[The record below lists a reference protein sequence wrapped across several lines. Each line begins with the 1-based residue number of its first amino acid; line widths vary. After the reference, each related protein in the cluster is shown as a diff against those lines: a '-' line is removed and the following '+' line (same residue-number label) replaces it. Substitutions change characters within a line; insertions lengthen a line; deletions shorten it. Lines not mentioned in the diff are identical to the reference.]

1 MRIVKIAFVLIVL
14 CCTLPL
20 ALLVRRYE
28 ILTRIFWISFGAA
41 AFFMTT
47 IPLLDIGVINAPDG
61 WVGFVYGIEI
71 SIVDY
76 LAVVSFF
83 ILPRHRTSWL
93 FFLPFV
99 VFTAVAATSVPNAAN
114 PTVASFG
121 VWQFAK
127 MAFVAAI
134 VARACAFEEVPYL
147 LLRGMALGIM
157 AQLVAS
163 IWQRFGLGYTQAPGL
178 FLHQNTLGM
187 IAHFVLYPFLYMLL
201 TQSRGTIW
209 NGLIILTVLCCMLL
223 TASRGAVGFTVIG
236 IALTFLIVAL
246 TGLTNRIMV
255 AAALAGIA
263 ALALAPVTY
272 LVFEKRFERAALN
285 EDVYDE
291 RAAFN
296 RAADLIRDDFPAGV
310 GFNHYTYTLKR
321 YNYSQLA
328 GVHQNEGN
336 INNIVHDAYRLIGVE
351 TGRAGLLSFYALLAV
366 PLVTAFFVGWRR
378 RSMPDGGLLLGFG
391 TAMLIAYLHSLFEW
405 IFLIKQVQIVFAIV
419 VGMTFGI
426 ASRRYAGETSIQARV
441 ASENPVATSTFKAG
455 ALSK

>member
-1 MRIVKIAFVLIVL
+1 MKIAFVLIVL

-20 ALLVRRYE
+20 VLLVKRYE
-28 ILTRIFWISFGAA
+28 VLSRVFWISFGAA
-41 AFFMTT
+41 AFFMT
-47 IPLLDIGVINAPDG
+47 IVPLLDIGVINAPDG

-71 SIVDY
+71 SVVDY
-76 LAVVSFF
+76 LAVVAFF
-83 ILPRHRTSWL
+83 VLPRHRTSWL

-99 VFTAVAATSVPNAAN
+99 IFTAIAAVPVPNAAN
-114 PTVASFG
+114 PMVASFG

-127 MAFVAAI
+127 VSFIAAI

-147 LLRGMALGIM
+147 LLRGMAFGIM

-163 IWQRFGLGYTQAPGL
+163 LWQRFGLGYTQAPGL

-187 IAHFVLYPFLYMLL
+187 IAHFVLYPYLFMLL
-201 TQSRGTIW
+201 TQSRGTFW
-209 NGLIILTVLCCMLL
+209 NGLVILSVLCCILL

-236 IALTFLIVAL
+236 IGLTFVIASL
-246 TGLTNRIMV
+246 TGLTNRIM
-255 AAALAGIA
+255 AAVALAGLV
-263 ALALAPVTY
+263 ALALAPATY
-272 LVFEKRFERAALN
+272 IVFEKRFERSTLR

-291 RAAFN
+291 REAFN

-310 GFNHYTYTLKR
+310 GFSHYTYTLKR

-351 TGRAGLLSFYALLAV
+351 TGRAGLLSYYVMLAV
-366 PLVTAFFVGWRR
+366 PLITAFFVGWRR
-378 RSMPDGGLLLGFG
+378 RPTPDGGLLLGFG
-391 TAMLIAYLHSLFEW
+391 MALLIVYLHSLFEW

-426 ASRRYAGETSIQARV
+426 ASRSYAAEQSIQQVTASINTNGVPTFNAGE
-441 ASENPVATSTFKAG
+441 
-455 ALSK
+455 LSK